1 MIRTSFRGPVPA
13 AVLLASVSISTTAG
27 AANEDDLPPRDEP
40 TPLIAGKL
48 ALVPKLH
55 LEASVLERSPVSL
68 TLPGVGHGGPL
79 KEMGRPRARQL
90 TLEGNGMF
98 DPNMSVQI
106 DATAQARGRERWQTV
121 GRVAFPGRH
130 LRLIVGIGYE
140 MPYAN
145 TGFVPDRSSSLVL

>member
-1 MIRTSFRGPVPA
+1 MNRTAFRGPVPA
-13 AVLLASVSISTTAG
+13 ALLLASVSISTTAG

-40 TPLIAGKL
+40 TPLIAGRL

-55 LEASVLERSPVSL
+55 LEAAIVERSPVSL
-68 TLPGVGHGGPL
+68 TLPGVGHSGAL
-79 KEMGRPRARQL
+79 KEIGRPRPRQL

-98 DPNMSVQI
+98 DPTMSVQI
-106 DATAQARGRERWQTV
+106 DATAQARGRQGWQTV

-145 TGFVPDRSSSLVL
+145 TGFVPDGSSSLLL